1 MAGRTGKLT
10 NDALRSRGPRLV
22 LAEGEQDDKRFMVIF
37 REGQSCFS
45 SGFGHADF
53 VMESG
58 GRYTIFR
65 TMAKS
70 YTLNYLLKI
79 GRINARVK

>member
-1 MAGRTGKLT
+1 MPGRSGKLT
-10 NDALRSRGPRLV
+10 NEALHSRGPRLV
-22 LAEGEQDDKRFMVIF
+22 LAEGEQNDNRFMVIF

-53 VMESG
+53 VMESAG
-58 GRYTIFR
+58 KYTIFR
-65 TMAKS
+65 TLAKS

-79 GRINARVK
+79 GRANANL